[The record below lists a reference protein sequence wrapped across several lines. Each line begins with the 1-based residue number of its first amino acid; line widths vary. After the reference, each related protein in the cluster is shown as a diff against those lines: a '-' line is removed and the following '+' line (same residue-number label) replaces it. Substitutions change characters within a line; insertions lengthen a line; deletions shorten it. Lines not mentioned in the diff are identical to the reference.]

1 MTPLDQTL
9 DQTLDDDD
17 DYRSFRETPR
27 SHRRITPITPTIV
40 HIGNSTIL
48 IHGDDA
54 SEVAM
59 LVHAAIMQYQ
69 GVEYDQ

>member
-17 DYRSFRETPR
+17 YRSFRDPSR
-27 SHRRITPITPTIV
+27 AHRLIIPVTPTIV
-40 HIGNSTIL
+40 HVGKSTIL

-54 SEVAM
+54 AEVAA
-59 LVHAAIMQYQ
+59 LIHAAITQYQ

>member
-17 DYRSFRETPR
+17 YRSFREPPR
-27 SHRRITPITPTIV
+27 AHRLVIPVTPTIV
-40 HIGNSTIL
+40 RVGNSTIL

-54 SEVAM
+54 PEVAA
-59 LVHAAIMQYQ
+59 LIRAAILQYQ
-69 GVEYDQ
+69 GVDDDV